1 MIHQSSVYLP
11 SADDEAPAAPARA
24 LYLRAG
30 QAQGAAPRLPQH
42 LRRRPG
48 AAGAELSTNLS
59 EVVTV
64 TEAFSL

>member
-24 LYLRAG
+24 LCLRAG

-42 LRRRPG
+42 LRSRPG
-48 AAGAELSTNLS
+48 AAGLELSTNLS